1 VAELLFQAGHGAQAA
16 QALRLGQPVAL
27 ARPAAELLPEE
38 PDAALVRRQEAPVA
52 RDAPVAAVAAVAVAG
67 RQPEA
72 VPDGAAVQRAAEA
85 EPVDAEGPPAEGE
98 PAEAEPADAEGPPAE
113 AVRDAAV
120 RRQAAA

>member
-1 VAELLFQAGHGAQAA
+1 M
-16 QALRLGQPVAL
+16 AL

-52 RDAPVAAVAAVAVAG
+52 RDAPGAAVAVAG